1 MSEAVMMG
9 LAPILGKADAHHLVY
24 ESASNAFENKI
35 SLKESLMLNETV
47 MKSVT
52 EEELDRLL
60 NPINYTGICN
70 SMIDQVLKKTTN
82 E

>member
-1 MSEAVMMG
+1 
-9 LAPILGKADAHHLVY
+9 
-24 ESASNAFENKI
+24 
-35 SLKESLMLNETV
+35 MLNETV